1 MATQSYFYSN
11 VAVDGFL
18 NTSISAIATSM
29 FLTATPSGYPS
40 QYPFRL
46 VLGGSEVV
54 YVTSGS
60 GTAGTPWVI
69 QRGKDGTTAAAW
81 TGGGTTTT
89 VQHRATAD
97 DFTESRLHEGSV
109 QADLP
114 HGLPTGAWATAVMA
128 TISETVTSG
137 SALTVP
143 ISSIPGTYKHLILVI
158 NGRGSEAGLQSDDV
172 TMTFNGDAGAHY
184 SYVTTSCTN
193 ISGGTTGALGA
204 VGDATASAVTSLPV
218 ARINCSL
225 AGSGVNAGGGWAFI
239 PNYSGATF
247 GKMFWSQSG
256 AGNGS
261 TAMVDYRS
269 RMGWWTPAAQA
280 AITSITLTAPG
291 GGANFFVNGT
301 FVGLYGLS

>member
-1 MATQSYFYSN
+1 LATQSYYYSN

-18 NTSISAIATSM
+18 NTSISSSATSM
-29 FLTATPSGYPS
+29 FLTSTPVGYPG
-40 QYPFRL
+40 QYPFKL
-46 VLGGSEVV
+46 VLGGSEIVKV
-54 YVTSGS
+54 TAGAGTSGS
-60 GTAGTPWVI
+60 PWIIV
-69 QRGKDGTTAAAW
+69 RGWDGTTAQAW
-81 TGGGTTTT
+81 TGGGTTTS
-89 VQHRATAD
+89 VQHRITAED
-97 DFTESRLHEGSV
+97 ETLSRLHEGSV

-128 TISETVTSG
+128 TIFETVTSG

-143 ISSIPGTYKHLILVI
+143 ISSIPGTYKHLILII
-158 NGRGSEAGLQSDDV
+158 NGRGSESTLQSDDV
-172 TMTFNGDAGAHY
+172 TMTFNGDTGAHY

-193 ISGGTTGALGA
+193 ISGSTTGALGA

-239 PNYSGATF
+239 PNYAGATF

-269 RMGWWTPAAQA
+269 RMGWWTPATQA
-280 AITSITLTAPG
+280 AITSLTLTAPG
-291 GGANFFVNGT
+291 GGSNFFVNGT

>member
-1 MATQSYFYSN
+1 
-11 VAVDGFL
+11 VGG
-18 NTSISAIATSM
+18 ISAIATTVFTTS
-29 FLTATPSGYPS
+29 APSGYPS
-40 QYPFRL
+40 QYPFQL
-46 VLGGSEVV
+46 VLGGAEIVT
-54 YVTSGS
+54 VTSGS

-69 QRGKDGTTAAAW
+69 TRHADGTSASAW
-81 TGGGTTTT
+81 AQGAT
-89 VQHRATAD
+89 VQHRAVAN
-97 DFTESRLHEGSV
+97 DFTTSRLHEGSV

-128 TISETVTSG
+128 TIQETVTAAN
-137 SALTVP
+137 ALTVP

-158 NGRGSEAGLQSDDV
+158 NGRGSEAALQSDDV

-204 VGDATASAVTSLPV
+204 VSDFTASAAASLPV

-261 TAMVDYRS
+261 AAMVDYRS